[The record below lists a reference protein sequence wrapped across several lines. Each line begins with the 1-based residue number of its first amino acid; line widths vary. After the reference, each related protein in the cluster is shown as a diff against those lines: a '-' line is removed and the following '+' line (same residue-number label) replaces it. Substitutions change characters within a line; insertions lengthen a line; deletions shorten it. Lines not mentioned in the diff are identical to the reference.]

1 MTWCVHT
8 MEYYAAVKKDK
19 RLPSATTR
27 MGLEGALLSEKAKT
41 NTARSHSRVE
51 DESKPVTHTQI
62 QRTDWRSPEGKGLR
76 GGPMGEEGR
85 LRGEGL

>member
-1 MTWCVHT
+1 MAMLVVALSTAAKMWEQPECPRMGDWIKMTWCVHT

-41 NTARSHSRVE
+41 NTV
-51 DESKPVTHTQI
+51 
-62 QRTDWRSPEGKGLR
+62 
-76 GGPMGEEGR
+76 
-85 LRGEGL
+85 